1 LPPTVQLYSLQN
13 KTTGSFT
20 LTFKTTSIGATTVS
34 LPQGQ
39 TIIAI
44 CDGTNVYNAQTS
56 TSSTIVALTIGNGS
70 AAAPSLSFSGDAT
83 TGLYLAASGQLGF
96 SAAGSN
102 GMTLSSSGLAVPN
115 GIAGGTF
122 T

>member
-1 LPPTVQLYSLQN
+1 MGANPNTM
-13 KTTGSFT
+13 
-20 LTFKTTSIGATTVS
+20 TFKTAVSGGATLVVN
-34 LPQGQ
+34 QGQ
-39 TIIAI
+39 TAFVV

-102 GMTLSSSGLAVPN
+102 GMTLSSGGLAVPN